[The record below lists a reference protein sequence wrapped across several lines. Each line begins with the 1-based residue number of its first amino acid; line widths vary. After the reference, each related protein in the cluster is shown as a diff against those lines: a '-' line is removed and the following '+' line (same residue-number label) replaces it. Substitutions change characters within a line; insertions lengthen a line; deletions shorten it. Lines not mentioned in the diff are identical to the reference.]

1 MSTFGKALV
10 GVNVV
15 LAFAFVFLAATD
27 YSRRRGWE
35 NLILQQ
41 DLTINGLA
49 IDEKEKDAEG
59 QLIYQLAG
67 KNMQQQLGVT
77 TSTQVEEL
85 RKRHDQIK
93 SAIDGAANG
102 AAKKAEVVK
111 YVLPLARN
119 TVEYYLIATGNPAE
133 FAAESP
139 LLTKVMGQDGPL
151 ESGFAAGNK
160 TDAYDVRRDA
170 IAFFLFN
177 TSVEPADYQ
186 RTLGVVGLAAYA
198 RALEG
203 QGRVRGAD
211 HPLTLWTLWK
221 LAELDRD
228 RGRLDQA
235 DAMFRRCIE
244 GYAKAQGDEGLGRA
258 RLRADLAMNH
268 LKKGEPGLAE
278 PLLREALKVYDR
290 QMKDDWRR
298 FEIQGQLGEALGSQ
312 KKYDEAEPLV
322 LGGHE
327 GLANRREK
335 VPVDARPRLPE
346 AGRRVVSLYESWGRP
361 EQAASWKGKL
371 LIEGRR
377 PMSETAA
384 APGP

>member
-203 QGRVRGAD
+203 QAVR
-211 HPLTLWTLWK
+211 
-221 LAELDRD
+221 LANMVPEVAHDIAGDRTAFLANHRALVEQIVDLDR
-228 RGRLDQA
+228 RLHGLQELLAKHEEQLSHYQTLRAARAQDVQDLTKRIAETKAAAEKALALQTELEKQLFATDKQVA
-235 DAMFRRCIE
+235 DV
-244 GYAKAQGDEGLGRA
+244 KQKNEGL
-258 RLRADLAMNH
+258 D
-268 LKKGEPGLAE
+268 
-278 PLLREALKVYDR
+278 REIKT
-290 QMKDDWRR
+290 K
-298 FEIQGQLGEALGSQ
+298 ELG
-312 KKYDEAEPLV
+312 
-322 LGGHE
+322 H
-327 GLANRREK
+327 
-335 VPVDARPRLPE
+335 
-346 AGRRVVSLYESWGRP
+346 
-361 EQAASWKGKL
+361 
-371 LIEGRR
+371 
-377 PMSETAA
+377 
-384 APGP
+384 